1 MAKVNIKINNIPIQV
16 EEGVSILEA
25 ARTVGIKIPTLCYL
39 KGITKSG
46 ACRVCLVE
54 VKNAKALAASCVY
67 PVYEGLEVYTH
78 SKKAI
83 EGRRN
88 SVELIMSNH
97 NKNCLSCVRNQNCEL
112 QTLCQELGVRDNK
125 YDGEYTPSTYDE
137 VAPGIVRDTSKCV
150 LCGRCIDTCKKVQ
163 GLGILGFEN
172 RGFKTI
178 VGPVFNSSFADVNC
192 MQCGQ
197 CIINCPVGALSE
209 KENIHDVVNA
219 LNDPTKH
226 VVVQTAPAVR
236 ASLAEEF
243 GYPIGTRITGK
254 MVAGLKRVGFDK
266 VYDTNFGADL
276 TIMEEGTE
284 FIQRFTTGGTLPL
297 ITSCSPGWVKYLE
310 YEYPDL
316 IPNVSSCKSPHMML
330 GAILKSYYAQRNN
343 IDPKD
348 IYVVSIM
355 PCTAKKAEAVKPE
368 NVKNGVQDV
377 DAVLTTRECGR
388 LLKLY
393 GIDLNDLEDEQF
405 DQDLFG
411 EYSGAAVIFGVTGGV
426 MEAALR
432 TVKEVLEKKPLE
444 DVNFEVVRGMKGVK
458 EATLDVA
465 GHKVNI
471 AVTSSMTYAK
481 PLLDEIREGKSKYH
495 FIEIM
500 GCPGGCVNGGGQSLV
515 SARLKNDNVDYKTL
529 RANALYEED
538 IIMEN
543 RKSHEN
549 KQIQELYKNFLGEPG
564 SKIAHE
570 LLHTT
575 YNQKQKFKF

>member
-284 FIQRFTTGGTLPL
+284 FIQRFTNGGTLPL

-575 YNQKQKFKF
+575 YSQKQKFKF

>member
-284 FIQRFTTGGTLPL
+284 FIQRFTNGGTLPL

-549 KQIQELYKNFLGEPG
+549 KQIQDLYKKFL
-564 SKIAHE
+564 
-570 LLHTT
+570 
-575 YNQKQKFKF
+575 

>member
-368 NVKNGVQDV
+368 NVKNGIQDV

-393 GIDLNDLEDEQF
+393 GIDLKDLEDEQF

-432 TVKEVLEKKPLE
+432 TVKEVLEEKPLE

-549 KQIQELYKNFLGEPG
+549 KQIQELYKNFLVEPG

-575 YNQKQKFKF
+575 YSQKQKFKF

>member
-284 FIQRFTTGGTLPL
+284 FIQRFTNGGTLPL

>member
-1 MAKVNIKINNIPIQV
+1 
-16 EEGVSILEA
+16 
-25 ARTVGIKIPTLCYL
+25 
-39 KGITKSG
+39 
-46 ACRVCLVE
+46 
-54 VKNAKALAASCVY
+54 
-67 PVYEGLEVYTH
+67 
-78 SKKAI
+78 
-83 EGRRN
+83 
-88 SVELIMSNH
+88 
-97 NKNCLSCVRNQNCEL
+97 
-112 QTLCQELGVRDNK
+112 
-125 YDGEYTPSTYDE
+125 
-137 VAPGIVRDTSKCV
+137 
-150 LCGRCIDTCKKVQ
+150 
-163 GLGILGFEN
+163 
-172 RGFKTI
+172 
-178 VGPVFNSSFADVNC
+178 
-192 MQCGQ
+192 
-197 CIINCPVGALSE
+197 
-209 KENIHDVVNA
+209 
-219 LNDPTKH
+219 
-226 VVVQTAPAVR
+226 
-236 ASLAEEF
+236 
-243 GYPIGTRITGK
+243 
-254 MVAGLKRVGFDK
+254 
-266 VYDTNFGADL
+266 
-276 TIMEEGTE
+276 
-284 FIQRFTTGGTLPL
+284 
-297 ITSCSPGWVKYLE
+297 
-310 YEYPDL
+310 
-316 IPNVSSCKSPHMML
+316 MML

-368 NVKNGVQDV
+368 NVKNGIQDV

-432 TVKEVLEKKPLE
+432 TVKEVLEEKPLE

-549 KQIQELYKNFLGEPG
+549 KQIQDLYKNFLGEPG